1 MSHRRGSPQNR
12 RSSAFIVG
20 PQFSAPTDPKVDPLA
35 IILGPTGSGKSALAL
50 EIAQRLGGEIVNC
63 DSLQLYR
70 GFDIGTAKSSPEER
84 RRVPHH
90 LFDILDPAQTFGAG
104 DYAAVARPVLREI
117 TSRGRIPVVVGGT
130 GFYLRALIEGL
141 FAGPARND
149 ELREQLRRR
158 EQRRT
163 GFLHRALTRFDPA
176 AAGRIHANDENK
188 LTRALEV
195 CLMARRPISELFA
208 EGRDLLTGYR
218 TIKVVLDPPRAAL
231 QYKLN
236 RRCYRMLEEGLIQEI
251 SLLLLSGLS
260 PKSKPF
266 ESIGYK
272 EVLAYLTGELPLPFA
287 LELMQRNTRR
297 YAKRQLTWFRREPDT
312 HWVSGFGTQPDVMNS
327 VLEMLVKFLQNYE

>member
-1 MSHRRGSPQNR
+1 MGQPPRLRGALSP
-12 RSSAFIVG
+12 
-20 PQFSAPTDPKVDPLA
+20 APSKVQPLA
-35 IILGPTGSGKSALAL
+35 VVLGPTGSGKSALAL
-50 EIAQRLGGEIVNC
+50 EIAERLGGEIVNC

-70 GFDIGTAKSSPEER
+70 GFDIGTAKPSPEER
-84 RRVPHH
+84 LRVPHH
-90 LFDILDPAQTFGAG
+90 LFNILDPAQTFGAG
-104 DYAAVARPVLREI
+104 DYAAAARPVLREI
-117 TSRGRIPVVVGGT
+117 TARGRFPVVVGGT
-130 GFYLRALIEGL
+130 GFYLRALVEGL

-158 EQRRT
+158 EHRRP
-163 GFLHRALTRFDPA
+163 GFLHRALARLDPA

-195 CLMARRPISELFA
+195 CLMARRPMSELFA
-208 EGRDLLTGYR
+208 EGRDPLTGYR

-231 QYKLN
+231 QHKLN

-272 EVLAYLTGELPLPFA
+272 EVLAYLIGELSLPEA
-287 LELMQRNTRR
+287 IELMQRNTRR
-297 YAKRQLTWFRREPDT
+297 YAKRQLTWFRRESDAR
-312 HWVSGFGTQPDVMNS
+312 WVSGFGTEPEVMNS
-327 VLEMLVKFLQNYE
+327 VLEMLVKFLQNCE